1 MILVAFGVL
10 YVLAAAMMLWSRTEL
25 ERFLGETPRI
35 ADDASLDRYKALV
48 RRQMHLALALIVVLG
63 AGIIVAMIVISRH
76 GVVGFVLVLVTNL
89 VVLGLGLFHKRIE
102 IKARTLP
109 AGSDALGQEYRR
121 VSESW
126 TKKALPDF

>member
-1 MILVAFGVL
+1 MILVVFGVL
-10 YVLAAAMMLWSRTEL
+10 YAVAAAMLLWSRTEL
-25 ERFLGETPRI
+25 GRFLAETPRI
-35 ADDASLDRYKALV
+35 ADDASLDRFKVLA
-48 RRQMHLALALIVVLG
+48 RRQMHLALALIAVLG
-63 AGIIVAMIVISRH
+63 AGIIVAMMVISRY
-76 GVVGFVLVLVTNL
+76 GLAGFALVLITNV

-102 IKARTLP
+102 VRARTLP